1 MAAPYP
7 YFAAPVGAYAP
18 GMAPPPNMQTYPHPT
33 QPMYYPTPSSSQ
45 AATPAAESTGTDS
58 ALAIQANR
66 VTFQGKGLL
75 SWILAETGDGKTL
88 VKGKIVRC
96 NGWDGLL
103 DVGDDDSDQSEDE
116 HGMDHPDDLPDAE
129 GGLEALVKAAAR
141 RNERK
146 RKREERD
153 RSLADHLNGDLGRA
167 SQVARDGSRN
177 HGRWGIEIRINL
189 RTMNGPVPS
198 RRTAGSLQPSRNLK
212 PAEVTGSQRSNPS
225 AGNSARSNPANLT
238 VPGAGSDGGSSSRAG
253 SAVPVQQ
260 PRSGTVPPV
269 TANLAVPISSTG
281 AIASTITNQSV
292 SSSNSQ
298 MGEPNLVGATVP
310 ALRGNASTRKAA
322 TAAAAR
328 PGRSAMAAPLTTAGA
343 IPKPM
348 GSANG
353 KTSTQ
358 ALPPQTEDAALAPAL
373 AVRRLQQSAS
383 KPLAKMPTS
392 GPMTAPSIIMPA
404 KTRISLDNALKTPPE
419 RPTATF
425 GSVNKTPNAKYAQLP
440 ATAQTESTDPLRTPR
455 QGANRKLLP
464 SPKSSPATGL
474 ALAKSILRY
483 PASQH
488 TLELAQKL
496 VGKEVFDSI
505 VAEMG
510 LQPLDAARQSPSKS
524 KLSRLSEST
533 NAPHPPA
540 VDAQPPTTRARAGD
554 PLRNPLLDPADQAK
568 ATSSSKANADVS
580 SKPSAT
586 KQRVPSQSTTGD
598 TSAAAPA
605 ASGFAKTKPKTLSC
619 DHCKTTQTRVWRVKQ
634 LPGGKERRVC
644 DACGLYFNNTKK
656 MRPKELWGTQQIE
669 LPGTAATTRKQAAG
683 ASISKGKEV
692 EAAKLPAAQST
703 TTDPLPVVP
712 PAGHEMHASP
722 HRKPRISTGNAPDS
736 VNWTPRRSSRLNPTV
751 DSSPTGRAAQLHHR
765 PVLDEVCDA
774 AMSPRRSTRLTP
786 RKVSKGK
793 GKEAEAAFAGGKAQK
808 RFMEL
813 TKETPAPSPR
823 RSLTSALTAVA
834 SGSTNK
840 ATTATVE
847 TSAWDDNDFSF
858 LLSDNIDDLQDS
870 GHFATD
876 PIIPSGNGLDFEM
889 EQFLSSNSSAG
900 AKISEDDFDP
910 NALLIAGEDHEPKFT
925 QKEMEL
931 LVMLSASGI
940 ASEELGIDVDGE
952 NASTEAPNAVPGPSR
967 QGNPLLDGNTWT
979 DESSPWEISTPGG
992 EQWKML

>member
-1 MAAPYP
+1 M
-7 YFAAPVGAYAP
+7 
-18 GMAPPPNMQTYPHPT
+18 
-33 QPMYYPTPSSSQ
+33 
-45 AATPAAESTGTDS
+45 
-58 ALAIQANR
+58 
-66 VTFQGKGLL
+66 TFQGKGLL

-88 VKGKIVRC
+88 AKGKIVRC

-103 DVGDDDSDQSEDE
+103 GVGDDDSDQSEDE
-116 HGMDHPDDLPDAE
+116 HGTDHPDDLTDAE

-153 RSLADHLNGDLGRA
+153 RSLAEHLNGDSGRPTQLA
-167 SQVARDGSRN
+167 CDGSRN
-177 HGRWGIEIRINL
+177 HGRWGIEIRINF
-189 RTMNGPVPS
+189 RSINGSVPS
-198 RRTAGSLQPSRNLK
+198 RVSGGNLQPSPNLQSAK
-212 PAEVTGSQRSNPS
+212 VGGSQRSNPS
-225 AGNSARSNPANLT
+225 AGSSARLNPANLA
-238 VPGAGSDGGSSSRAG
+238 VLGGGSDGGSSSRAG
-253 SAVPVQQ
+253 SVVPVAQ
-260 PRSGTVPPV
+260 PRSGTLPPV
-269 TANLAVPISSTG
+269 MANTAVLKSSTS
-281 AIASTITNQSV
+281 AMASMNQSAT
-292 SSSNSQ
+292 SIKSQ
-298 MGEPNLVGATVP
+298 IGVPNLVGAT
-310 ALRGNASTRKAA
+310 ALASRGNTSARNGATSAA
-322 TAAAAR
+322 TR
-328 PGRSAMAAPLTTAGA
+328 TGRSAMAAPPTTSDT
-343 IPKPM
+343 IPKAA

-353 KTSTQ
+353 KTSTE
-358 ALPPQTEDAALAPAL
+358 ALPPQTEDSSLAPTL
-373 AVRRLQQSAS
+373 AVRRSQQSAS
-383 KPLAKMPTS
+383 KPLAKFPTS
-392 GPMTAPSIIMPA
+392 GHMAAPSISMPA

-425 GSVNKTPNAKYAQLP
+425 GSVNKTPSAKHAQLP
-440 ATAQTESTDPLRTPR
+440 ATAPTESTDSLRTPR
-455 QGANRKLLP
+455 QSVNRKLLP

-510 LQPLDAARQSPSKS
+510 LQPLDGVRQSPSKS
-524 KLSRLSEST
+524 KLSRLSETT
-533 NAPHPPA
+533 NPA
-540 VDAQPPTTRARAGD
+540 VHAQPPTTRARAAD
-554 PLRNPLLDPADQAK
+554 PMQNPLLDPADQAK
-568 ATSSSKANADVS
+568 VTSSSKANASVP
-580 SKPSAT
+580 SKPPAT
-586 KQRVPSQSTTGD
+586 KQQVPGQTTTGD
-598 TSAAAPA
+598 TSAAVPA
-605 ASGFAKTKPKTLSC
+605 ASGSAKAKSKTLSC

-644 DACGLYFNNTKK
+644 DACGLYFNHTKK

-669 LPGTAATTRKQAAG
+669 LPGAAATNRKQAAG
-683 ASISKGKEV
+683 ASISKGKELD
-692 EAAKLPAAQST
+692 AAKPPAAQPT
-703 TTDPLPVVP
+703 TRDPLPVMP
-712 PAGHEMHASP
+712 PAGHEVHASP
-722 HRKPRISTGNAPDS
+722 HRKSRISTGNVPDS
-736 VNWTPRRSSRLNPTV
+736 VNWTPRRSSRLNPNV

-793 GKEAEAAFAGGKAQK
+793 AKEADAAVVGGKAQK
-808 RFMEL
+808 RLMEL
-813 TKETPAPSPR
+813 TKETSAPSPR

-834 SGSTNK
+834 SGSTYK

-889 EQFLSSNSSAG
+889 EQFLNPNSTAG
-900 AKISEDDFDP
+900 AQISEDDFDP

-952 NASTEAPNAVPGPSR
+952 NPSTGASNAVAGPSR

-992 EQWKML
+992 EQWKMP